1 MSSVFTSIIAG
12 EIPCHR
18 VWEDDQHL
26 AFLDINPI
34 RPGHCLV
41 IPKRE
46 ISYIF
51 DMEETE
57 YTALWNA
64 VRTVEKK
71 IRNATGC
78 QRVVV
83 SVVGWEVPHVH
94 VHLIPT
100 DEMANF
106 PAPASC
112 DFDASEFST
121 LAARI
126 TDAKE

>member
-106 PAPASC
+106 PAPASPA
-112 DFDASEFST
+112 F
-121 LAARI
+121 AAR
-126 TDAKE
+126 AKRH